1 MVSVSTED
9 TGLKYDLKI
18 GICYVSP
25 VLFVDVDGD
34 RIPVSIS
41 DNPKVLVSGKKIPN
55 EAEVFWYIKK
65 YKDVLLKHWNK
76 EITDKQALNAL
87 GEK

>member
-1 MVSVSTED
+1 MANVSTED
-9 TGLKYDLKI
+9 TGLEYDLKI

-25 VLFVDVDGD
+25 SLLVDVDGD

-41 DNPKVLVSGKKIPN
+41 DNPQVLVSGKKIPN
-55 EAEVFWYIKK
+55 EAEVLGYIKK